1 MRETR
6 DTLYTVSIYP
16 DADRMRDGD
25 VFVYERFE
33 RTVPTL
39 WTVSMILNLIL
50 IGDGV
55 HRACDDRISR
65 AYALDFVVLTMPRSA
80 RHRPSFPPPATRTI
94 PPSSTAAWVA
104 GRADPAATSWGVRPW
119 MHVTQACG

>member
-1 MRETR
+1 MWGER
-6 DTLYTVSIYP
+6 DERYALYIDLYP

-55 HRACDDRISR
+55 HRACDDRNFGSR
-65 AYALDFVVLTMPRSA
+65 EHTLRFRFRYSYYGL
-80 RHRPSFPPPATRTI
+80 
-94 PPSSTAAWVA
+94 
-104 GRADPAATSWGVRPW
+104 
-119 MHVTQACG
+119 